1 MEENNIIINQVDPK
15 NFEYQQYTEKDNIL
29 ISSSRYDTV
38 FSSSIDYIEYY
49 AYDGSQNLIFPNPSF
64 STVYDQR
71 NYKVINGDV
80 IIYPSQDLE
89 ELGYDQGTFY
99 STYNFYRKRLGSDI
113 NVNYY
118 IDQISSDRTELR
130 LKSTTIPADT
140 IISSSLEFIDY
151 RESQDYYVDFLLN
164 FGADQ
169 QVIANNI
176 KLDTTT
182 ELEPSVLIKL
192 YEELPSNFEL
202 KDTLWVVEE
211 ISTPQ
216 AYEVIFPPVIY
227 TPDDFEYISG
237 PNYSIQATQQTGESG
252 QEFNFETLMQSDVT
266 SSVQQLK
273 SLLDKKEINIS
284 VDYTDYNDFI
294 YFSSALTRLENF
306 YYKA

>member
-192 YEELPSNFEL
+192 QVG
-202 KDTLWVVEE
+202 K
-211 ISTPQ
+211 
-216 AYEVIFPPVIY
+216 
-227 TPDDFEYISG
+227 
-237 PNYSIQATQQTGESG
+237 
-252 QEFNFETLMQSDVT
+252 
-266 SSVQQLK
+266 
-273 SLLDKKEINIS
+273 
-284 VDYTDYNDFI
+284 
-294 YFSSALTRLENF
+294 
-306 YYKA
+306 